1 MLQENQETYINILNE
16 IVKKQSIVLGPN
28 IAILKAKSIPGL
40 KINDQGTV
48 VSIDGNGEKILK
60 QLIDAY
66 IDLSGQIVK
75 NLLNPIFAKYPKINI
90 L

>member
-1 MLQENQETYINILNE
+1 MPQENQKTYINILNE
-16 IVKKQSIVLGPN
+16 IIKKQSIVLGPN
-28 IAILKAKSIPGL
+28 IAVLKAKSIPGL
-40 KINDQGTV
+40 TINAQGTV
-48 VSIDGNGEKILK
+48 VSISGNEEKILK